1 VIIRNDQCDVNE
13 REQTLKVKYD
23 LSYEKKII
31 NQKHLNKNDRTTAL
45 HIFYRFVNAIFRCFQ
60 IKPKTVHDL
69 LQIRLNHYT
78 IYCKSNVKLQTCL
91 IKI

>member
-1 VIIRNDQCDVNE
+1 MIIRNDQCDVNE

-45 HIFYRFVNAIFRCFQ
+45 HIFI
-60 IKPKTVHDL
+60 DL
-69 LQIRLNHYT
+69 WMQFLDVFKLNQKLFM
-78 IYCKSNVKLQTCL
+78 IYYKLGLIIIQFIVKVM
-91 IKI
+91 